1 MHDEIFDTANKM
13 VDDVRYFVEK
23 KSDALKHFI
32 SHETDGN
39 AKESK
44 WYRNLAIERNMVIPP
59 LDFTNVE
66 KKKRVWQTAVERGV
80 LEHFENYV
88 CQVEDSIF
96 DGVFSAGEIEKKLQF
111 VVFSENLHAS
121 QSKNIEVLH
130 NNPFR
135 ETVVDVFKKAGLQDL
150 ANKVAAGQQSSKNT
164 ISLTEKKNFYQEVF
178 DEMSESITTMKGYL
192 KEIQGAISEDNRLVS
207 LWERYEWCEQTVS
220 KIVSVHGFSS
230 Q

>member
-96 DGVFSAGEIEKKLQF
+96 EGVFSASEIEKKLQL
-111 VVFSENLHAS
+111 VVFSGNLNTM
-121 QSKNIEVLH
+121 QSENIEKLH

-135 ETVVDVFKKAGLQDL
+135 ETVVDAFKKAGLQDL
-150 ANKVAAGQQSSKNT
+150 ANKVEKGQQSSSNA
-164 ISLTEKKNFYQEVF
+164 ILLTDKKNFYQEVF
-178 DEMSESITTMKGYL
+178 NEMSEAITMMKGYL
-192 KEIQGAISEDNRLVS
+192 KEIQRAISEDNRLVS
-207 LWERYEWCEQTVS
+207 LLERYEWCEQTIG
-220 KIVSVHGFSS
+220 KIRTVVHGF
-230 Q
+230 